1 MSAPTYTTMLETA
14 KQAYSDLLSGKISS
28 YQVNGRAVTYQNIQI
43 LQDQITWLEGKAAI
57 ESQRRRPV
65 VVAFRNPS

>member
-65 VVAFRNPS
+65 VVSFRNPS